1 MNNKYGIKRKMKI
14 KLNITYTKKELIFL
28 KEHHCKILS
37 EINLSK
43 TSFSDDEI
51 PRRMFKY
58 GGTYIT
64 EIIDDETNSLMWA
77 VLSKRKGTYHFSG
90 YYDCLEA
97 LEQGL

>member
-1 MNNKYGIKRKMKI
+1 MKI

-43 TSFSDDEI
+43 TGFSDDEI

-64 EIIDDETNSLMWA
+64 EIIDDETNKE
-77 VLSKRKGTYHFSG
+77 VQNETFG
-90 YYDCLEA
+90 YFKFLGVFDS
-97 LEQGL
+97 

>member
-1 MNNKYGIKRKMKI
+1 
-14 KLNITYTKKELIFL
+14 
-28 KEHHCKILS
+28 
-37 EINLSK
+37 
-43 TSFSDDEI
+43 
-51 PRRMFKY
+51 MFKY